1 MGNENDNSKAHKGSS
16 EASHTHEKIVS
27 NMYRSVQS
35 VLFECSNVNT
45 EGNGGIVNLGVYIM
59 RVLICSGGNGRFGL
73 MGISCLMMGYC
84 ADGTSEGNWF
94 TC

>member
-1 MGNENDNSKAHKGSS
+1 M
-16 EASHTHEKIVS
+16 S

-45 EGNGGIVNLGVYIM
+45 EGGSGGIVNLGVYIM
-59 RVLICSGGNGRFGL
+59 RVLICNGGKGRFGL
-73 MGISCLMMGYC
+73 MGIGSLMMGYC

>member
-1 MGNENDNSKAHKGSS
+1 M
-16 EASHTHEKIVS
+16 
-27 NMYRSVQS
+27 QS

-45 EGNGGIVNLGVYIM
+45 EGGNGGIVSLGVYIM
-59 RVLICSGGNGRFGL
+59 NVLICSGGNGRFGL

-84 ADGTSEGNWF
+84 ADGNSEGNAF